1 MHRRF
6 SVLLLVFFVTA
17 AAEASAFSVTAA
29 GATAPSSSSTLL
41 SLSRGGGAAT
51 AARISPKKPNASAR
65 KSAASADDSSDS
77 SMAYGQG
84 TATIPNEVFN
94 LVKSIVGS
102 GVLSL
107 PYGVAAFGNAPSAL
121 IPAVALIA
129 VMGGL
134 SAYTFGL
141 IGRVCE
147 STKSD
152 SYSQA
157 WDRSVKSGSWLI
169 ALSCFT
175 DCFAGNLSYSMILA
189 DTFQRLAVTAGFAAL
204 TRTQALLGVT
214 GVVLLPLCL
223 LKNLNSLAPFSLVG
237 IAGMLYTTLAMG
249 VRYFGQSY
257 APGGAFFVPGAT
269 APAFGDVGAAGAL
282 DPKVLILTCM
292 LSNAYIAHFNA
303 GRFLAELK
311 NPTMKRFNQVIAW
324 SFGTAIALYGI
335 ITSFGFLT
343 FGSAADGLVL
353 NNYSTADKLMSLS
366 RIAVA
371 ISITFSYPLIFVGS
385 RDGILDLFNVKNRN
399 NNVLNGLTVGLM
411 AIVTVLASKL
421 TDLGI
426 VAAIGG
432 ATFGTALVFVY
443 PVIMFLKSK
452 VRTKE
457 ETPVAVGIGALG
469 VLMGIVGTYL
479 SVSGVGVE

>member
-1 MHRRF
+1 
-6 SVLLLVFFVTA
+6 
-17 AAEASAFSVTAA
+17 
-29 GATAPSSSSTLL
+29 
-41 SLSRGGGAAT
+41 
-51 AARISPKKPNASAR
+51 
-65 KSAASADDSSDS
+65 
-77 SMAYGQG
+77 
-84 TATIPNEVFN
+84 

-107 PYGVAAFGNAPSAL
+107 PYGVAAFGNNPGAL
-121 IPAVALIA
+121 VPAVALIA
-129 VMGGL
+129 IMGGL

-147 STKSD
+147 TTRSD

-189 DTFQRLAVTAGFAAL
+189 DTFQRLAVTAGIASL

-249 VRYFGQSY
+249 LRYFGQSY
-257 APGGAFFVPGAT
+257 TAGGAFYTPAA
-269 APAFGDVGAAGAL
+269 APVFGDLGAGAAL

-303 GRFLAELK
+303 GKFLAELK

-324 SFGTAIALYGI
+324 SFGTAIALYST
-335 ITSFGFLT
+335 ITAFGFLT
-343 FGSAADGLVL
+343 WGGAADGRCSTHNALHVVVQQPQLALL
-353 NNYSTADKLMSLS
+353 NRSLTCY
-366 RIAVA
+366 
-371 ISITFSYPLIFVGS
+371 TFL
-385 RDGILDLFNVKNRN
+385 
-399 NNVLNGLTVGLM
+399 
-411 AIVTVLASKL
+411 
-421 TDLGI
+421 
-426 VAAIGG
+426 
-432 ATFGTALVFVY
+432 
-443 PVIMFLKSK
+443 
-452 VRTKE
+452 RTY
-457 ETPVAVGIGALG
+457 IGARTG
-469 VLMGIVGTYL
+469 V
-479 SVSGVGVE
+479 SD